1 MVTLLVKNILLK
13 KQREENPMLNSPKY
27 NFPKADT
34 VIITETNYG
43 EVIGKKYI
51 SNPEVESAIQEVN
64 KILQNLQTKNPNVT
78 ETEATEIINAEFI
91 NLQTQNPSQWKNI
104 TRNLLNPERWLQGGK
119 AALVATAEHY
129 VDNSVIYKAGLA
141 FLDKFSEQS

>member
-13 KQREENPMLNSPKY
+13 KQREENPMSNISKY
-27 NFPKADT
+27 NFTKADT
-34 VIITETNYG
+34 VIITETNHG
-43 EVIGKKYI
+43 EVIGKKYA
-51 SNPEVESAIQEVN
+51 SDPEFKSAIKEII
-64 KILQNLQTKNPNVT
+64 KLLQNLQTNHPNVS
-78 ETEATEIINAEFI
+78 ETEATDIINAEFI
-91 NLQTQNPSQWKNI
+91 NLQTQNPSQWQNI
-104 TRNLLNPERWLQGGK
+104 TKNLLNPERWLQGGK

>member
-13 KQREENPMLNSPKY
+13 KQSEENSMSNSSKY
-27 NFPKADT
+27 NFPNADT
-34 VIITETNYG
+34 VIISEISHG
-43 EVIGKKYI
+43 EIIGKKYAAD
-51 SNPEVESAIQEVN
+51 PEVESAIEEID
-64 KILQNLQTKNPNVT
+64 KILQKLQTNYPNVS
-78 ETEATEIINAEFI
+78 ETTATEIINAEFTT
-91 NLQTQNPSQWKNI
+91 LQTQNPSQWQNI
-104 TRNLLNPERWLQGGK
+104 TRNLLNQERWLQGGK

>member
-1 MVTLLVKNILLK
+1 MS
-13 KQREENPMLNSPKY
+13 NSSKY

-43 EVIGKKYI
+43 EVIGKKY
-51 SNPEVESAIQEVN
+51 STDPEVKSAIKEVL
-64 KILQNLQTKNPNVT
+64 KLLQNLQTNHPNVN

-91 NLQTQNPSQWKNI
+91 NLQTQNPSQWQNI
-104 TRNLLNPERWLQGGK
+104 TRNLLNQERWLQGGK

>member
-1 MVTLLVKNILLK
+1 MS
-13 KQREENPMLNSPKY
+13 NSSKY

-43 EVIGKKYI
+43 EVIGKKYATD
-51 SNPEVESAIQEVN
+51 PEFKSAIQEVI
-64 KILQNLQTKNPNVT
+64 KLLQSLQTNHPNVN
-78 ETEATEIINAEFI
+78 ETEAIEIINAEFI
-91 NLQTQNPSQWKNI
+91 NLQTQNPNQWQNI
-104 TRNLLNPERWLQGGK
+104 TKNLLNPERWLQGGK

>member
-1 MVTLLVKNILLK
+1 MS
-13 KQREENPMLNSPKY
+13 NSSKY

-43 EVIGKKYI
+43 EVIGKKY
-51 SNPEVESAIQEVN
+51 STDPEVKSAIKEII
-64 KILQNLQTKNPNVT
+64 KILQNLQTNHPNVS
-78 ETEATEIINAEFI
+78 ETEATEIINAEFTT
-91 NLQTQNPSQWKNI
+91 LQTQNPSLWKNI
-104 TRNLLNPERWLQGGK
+104 TSNLLNPERWLQGGK

>member
-1 MVTLLVKNILLK
+1 MS
-13 KQREENPMLNSPKY
+13 NSSKY

-43 EVIGKKYI
+43 EVIGKKY
-51 SNPEVESAIQEVN
+51 STDPEVKSAIKEII
-64 KILQNLQTKNPNVT
+64 KLLQNLQTNHPNVT
-78 ETEATEIINAEFI
+78 ETEATDIINAEFTT
-91 NLQTQNPSQWKNI
+91 LQTQNPSQWHNI
-104 TRNLLNPERWLQGGK
+104 TKNLLNQERWLQGGK

>member
-1 MVTLLVKNILLK
+1 MS
-13 KQREENPMLNSPKY
+13 NSPKY

-34 VIITETNYG
+34 VIITETNHG
-43 EVIGKKYI
+43 EVIGKKYATD
-51 SNPEVESAIQEVN
+51 PEVKSAVKEVI
-64 KILQNLQTKNPNVT
+64 KLLQKLQTNHPNVS
-78 ETEATEIINAEFI
+78 ETEATEIINAEFTT
-91 NLQTQNPSQWKNI
+91 LQTQNPNQWQNI
-104 TRNLLNPERWLQGGK
+104 KRDLLNPERWLQGGK